1 MRLDGKPLRRRL
13 HPVGLAKAKHFP
25 CELRLLG
32 RWSDMFDYAVA
43 EYQVEGTIAKL
54 VDVARIALDDME
66 RVMYQARALKHLE
79 LARGDGTG

>member
-1 MRLDGKPLRRRL
+1 
-13 HPVGLAKAKHFP
+13 
-25 CELRLLG
+25 
-32 RWSDMFDYAVA
+32 MFDYAVA